1 MLVRGGQK
9 ERKKI
14 DREVD
19 RPKENERQKK
29 CHRKSTP
36 EKVSQKEHAHVSR

>member
-1 MLVRGGQK
+1 MLVRGGHK

-19 RPKENERQKK
+19 RPKESERQKK
-29 CHRKSTP
+29 WYRKSTLM
-36 EKVSQKEHAHVSR
+36 